1 MKKRIVILSQVMY
14 PNLRPRA
21 QRTTELAKELARQGY
36 EVIVYALLGDYDYTD
51 FIKDTGVCVKNLG
64 NTNWGLNNSDEVIKQ
79 TAIHHVLNRTVGKY
93 FWLPDRVLIP
103 MVKKAIMKEGHIDC
117 LITIAVPHVIHYAAS
132 LADLSKVACWI
143 ADCGDPFMLN
153 PFSKHPKYFEKY
165 ERKWCEKCNYI
176 TVPVEEAINGYYP
189 EYKNKIKVIPQGF
202 DFSSTKIA
210 EYKKNE
216 VPTFA
221 YIGAVYPGNRDPKLF
236 LEYLKNIDMN
246 FKFKIFGSSWAYF
259 EPYNVLL
266 NNRLEYCGK
275 MPREQLIYE
284 LSKCDFLI
292 NINNS
297 SGVQIPS
304 KLIDYYLSNRPI
316 LSITTNLRQDE
327 IDNFHQF
334 VSGNYENQTEAYN
347 VENYNIVNVANK
359 FISLLL

>member
-1 MKKRIVILSQVMY
+1 
-14 PNLRPRA
+14 
-21 QRTTELAKELARQGY
+21 
-36 EVIVYALLGDYDYTD
+36 
-51 FIKDTGVCVKNLG
+51 
-64 NTNWGLNNSDEVIKQ
+64 
-79 TAIHHVLNRTVGKY
+79 
-93 FWLPDRVLIP
+93 
-103 MVKKAIMKEGHIDC
+103 
-117 LITIAVPHVIHYAAS
+117 
-132 LADLSKVACWI
+132 
-143 ADCGDPFMLN
+143 MLN

-304 KLIDYYLSNRPI
+304 KLIDYYLSQRPI
-316 LSITTNLRQDE
+316 LSISTNLSQDE
-327 IDNFHQF
+327 IYNFNQF
-334 VSGNYENQTEAYN
+334 VLGNYDDQTQFCN
-347 VENYNIVNVANK
+347 IDDYNIVNVVKK
-359 FISLLL
+359 FVSLM